1 MSTGEERGRRARDL
15 ERGLER
21 ELREL
26 GRGLRVPDVG
36 GQSMAERVLAQ
47 LLAES
52 VPVPVPVA
60 EPPGRGERIRA
71 WARRRWRALGV
82 ALSGALVVLVL
93 TPPVRAAVADW
104 FGFGGVQVRYDPS
117 ATPAPGASPVV
128 PGCASPVPLAEAG
141 RRAGFEPRV
150 PGALGAPDAVSV
162 GEAPGG
168 RHVVSLC
175 WHEPGRTIRLDE
187 FPARLDVGFGKT
199 VREEPEYVELG
210 GVGPGYWFAR
220 PHLLTFPMTDGEG
233 RLWTHSQR
241 TAGPTLLW
249 TGHDGLTLRLE
260 GEPSQTRAR
269 AIAEST

>member
-1 MSTGEERGRRARDL
+1 MEHDPEHAL

-52 VPVPVPVA
+52 VA

-199 VREEPEYVELG
+199 VREQPEYVELG
-210 GVGPGYWFAR
+210 GVGSGYWFAR

-249 TGHDGLTLRLE
+249 TAHDGLTLRLE
-260 GEPSQTRAR
+260 GEPSQARAR
-269 AIAEST
+269 SIAEST